1 MKLLRISAA
10 GLPLFSGACNID
22 FVAQQRVSAD
32 NADEMTLLFQNGSQ
46 RYYQSNAVAFIGIN
60 ASGKTTLL
68 KLIAFAIR
76 MLGNEPINKIAYTE
90 ILDGL
95 EEPKQAVFD
104 IFYLTNNHMVN
115 RLHSVIMRKDG
126 RLFLESE
133 YLQTK
138 PCAKIKSKTDIFAF
152 EEADTLMTRDKDEL
166 FLPDDVSIVIAYNK
180 KSKDGL
186 LLLDMLQFTNMN
198 ELRISGDCP
207 PAMIRF
213 LDPCIE
219 YLHIKKEKKDYD
231 IQLKFYGDEEIRLTR
246 PAQLNRYLSS
256 GTVKGINIFFNA
268 LQTFK
273 QGGYLIVDELENH
286 FNQEIVST
294 LIRFYANKKIN
305 SKGAMILFS
314 THYAEL
320 LDQFD
325 RNDNVYI
332 VRNKGGITAE
342 SLAAT
347 LKRNDIKK
355 SEAYQSGF
363 LNGTTPVYET
373 YLALKKEMLASCGE
387 DS

>member
-138 PCAKIKSKTDIFAF
+138 PCAKSKAKQI
-152 EEADTLMTRDKDEL
+152 
-166 FLPDDVSIVIAYNK
+166 FLP
-180 KSKDGL
+180 
-186 LLLDMLQFTNMN
+186 
-198 ELRISGDCP
+198 LR
-207 PAMIRF
+207 
-213 LDPCIE
+213 
-219 YLHIKKEKKDYD
+219 
-231 IQLKFYGDEEIRLTR
+231 
-246 PAQLNRYLSS
+246 
-256 GTVKGINIFFNA
+256 
-268 LQTFK
+268 
-273 QGGYLIVDELENH
+273 
-286 FNQEIVST
+286 
-294 LIRFYANKKIN
+294 
-305 SKGAMILFS
+305 
-314 THYAEL
+314 
-320 LDQFD
+320 
-325 RNDNVYI
+325 
-332 VRNKGGITAE
+332 
-342 SLAAT
+342 
-347 LKRNDIKK
+347 KRI
-355 SEAYQSGF
+355 
-363 LNGTTPVYET
+363 P
-373 YLALKKEMLASCGE
+373 
-387 DS
+387 